1 MAICAATWFSLGS
14 RILNTLGFQQFMV
27 NDEISLE
34 LVQEGRDLMIREKR
48 KRQRLDAGSR
58 RRDFNFRE
66 TFNDRGALR
75 DGSTSNFDYNTTNT
89 GIDDITYDQGR
100 TLSQEINER
109 FGVSTDISFR
119 PDADNLR
126 PKNIFDDV

>member
-14 RILNTLGFQQFMV
+14 RILNTLGFQHFMV

-48 KRQRLDAGSR
+48 KRQRMDAGSR
-58 RRDFNFRE
+58 RKDFNFRE
-66 TFNDRGALR
+66 TFSDRGALR

-109 FGVSTDISFR
+109 FGVSTDINFR
-119 PDADNLR
+119 PDYDNIR

>member
-1 MAICAATWFSLGS
+1 MT
-14 RILNTLGFQQFMV
+14 

-48 KRQRLDAGSR
+48 KRQRMDIGSR
-58 RRDFNFRE
+58 RRDFTFRE
-66 TFNDRGALR
+66 NIDDRGALR
-75 DGSTSNFDYNTTNT
+75 DGRNYNPDYNTTSND
-89 GIDDITYDQGR
+89 IDDANYDQGK

-109 FGVSTDISFR
+109 FGVSTDINFR
-119 PDADNLR
+119 PGDDNFR